1 MKKKIGVICM
11 GESADKKN
19 HRDLE
24 ARFAP
29 ELDMELV
36 GLLDGLDAAQQRQLA
51 PQGDESFIVTSNAH
65 GENLQIAEHHAK
77 RLVNERIAQL
87 RSQHIE
93 RVLILC
99 TGAFD
104 RPAEDSGL
112 LYIPEDL
119 LYGILRGLGQKSLG
133 FIVPEPEQVADSQK
147 QYADLNPIIKS
158 ASPYKSM
165 ELLRET
171 ARAFREEPVQVI
183 VTDCMG
189 FTAEMGQLV
198 AEESGKQVFVPRV
211 VLPNLIKSIF

>member
-1 MKKKIGVICM
+1 MKKRIGVICM

-19 HRDLE
+19 HQDLD

-29 ELDMELV
+29 ELEMVLV
-36 GLLDGLDAAQQRQLA
+36 GLLDGLEPAQQRQLA
-51 PQGDESFIVTSNAH
+51 PVDGESFIVTNNAQ

-77 RLVNERIAQL
+77 RLVNTWIQRLREQKIDRI
-87 RSQHIE
+87 
-93 RVLILC
+93 LILC

-104 RPAEDSGL
+104 RPALDDGL

-119 LYGILRGLGQKSLG
+119 LYGILRGLGQPRLG
-133 FIVPEPEQVADSQK
+133 FIVPEPEQIADSQK
-147 QYADLNPIIKS
+147 QYQDLHPIIKS
-158 ASPYKSM
+158 ASPYKSI

-171 ARAFREEPVQVI
+171 ARAFRDEPVQI
-183 VTDCMG
+183 IITDCMG
-189 FTAEMGQLV
+189 FTAELGQIV